1 MTESRKETEARR
13 VKRRT
18 KQLAT
23 ERYAEYQNDIGALLG
38 LVGDELK
45 AHAEA
50 AAKRPTAWGYAG
62 DLMHTRESL
71 KEILISFL
79 VGRHGWSE
87 TEAYRFIEDHLE
99 AMHE

>member
-13 VKRRT
+13 TKRRM
-18 KQLAT
+18 KQLAA

-38 LVGDELK
+38 LIADELK

-62 DLMHTRESL
+62 DLEHVRGSL
-71 KEILISFL
+71 KEVLVSFL
-79 VGRHGWSE
+79 IGRHGWSE
-87 TEAYRFIEDHLE
+87 TEASRFIEDHLE
-99 AMHE
+99 SMHE